1 MEGQDTSPEAMM
13 AMAERLKKNG
23 NLFFKKK
30 EYAEALK
37 HYVKIFLY
45 INHLNVSDDLKQL
58 IIFSFRYIISFHNDV
73 QAPFHS
79 FHAYPFRMV
88 GNRAPKTGSVK
99 GEDVVK
105 LQVVANQNCA
115 LCKLNLGDY
124 EYSETFC
131 NKALA
136 RNPKAMK
143 AIMIRG
149 RARLRLNNLD
159 GAKQDLEAAQK
170 EFPNSKVIQ
179 IDLEYL
185 KRKYKKVEQKQAK
198 LFAGM
203 FDRYPSSRI
212 SECNSFSESQ
222 VLIFPFSYTENQ
234 RSKKQRLRLR
244 ESRM

>member
-1 MEGQDTSPEAMM
+1 
-13 AMAERLKKNG
+13 MAERLKKNG

-45 INHLNVSDDLKQL
+45 INHLNVSDDLKQ
-58 IIFSFRYIISFHNDV
+58 
-73 QAPFHS
+73 
-79 FHAYPFRMV
+79 MV

-203 FDRYPSSRI
+203 FDRKP
-212 SECNSFSESQ
+212 
-222 VLIFPFSYTENQ
+222 
-234 RSKKQRLRLR
+234 KKQKAKTETERVEDVVSNAIGSEDGDKISSLISQFAGGANSTSSTADQSSSSG
-244 ESRM
+244 EKQ